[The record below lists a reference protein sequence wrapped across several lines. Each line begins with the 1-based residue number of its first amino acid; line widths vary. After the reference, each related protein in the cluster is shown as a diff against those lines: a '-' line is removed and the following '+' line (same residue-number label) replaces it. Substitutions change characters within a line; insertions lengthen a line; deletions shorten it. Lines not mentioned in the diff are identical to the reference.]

1 MPDHRSVPARP
12 QGRRSLVGLRILIAA
27 VAGVAVGTVL
37 AVVFH
42 ATTAAP
48 TLGWITFALVFLVR
62 TWSVI
67 GRMNPAATAAHA
79 TREDPTAQVSG
90 TIAIG
95 ASLAS
100 LAGVFLLLSG
110 AAHGSR
116 IVEPALAVLSVAL
129 SWTLVHTLFTL
140 RYAAHYYT
148 GRDGGVDFN
157 QKTDPDYH
165 DFAYLAFTLGMT
177 YQVSDT
183 SITSRDIRRAALRH
197 ALLSYLLGAVV
208 VASTVNLIAGLAR

>member
-1 MPDHRSVPARP
+1 MPSPRSAAASSAHRRA
-12 QGRRSLVGLRILIAA
+12 LVGVRILVAAIAGVIVGVIAA
-27 VAGVAVGTVL
+27 VA
-37 AVVFH
+37 FD

-48 TLGWITFALVFLVR
+48 TIGWITFALVFLIR
-62 TWSVI
+62 TWWVI
-67 GRMNPAATAAHA
+67 GRMTPATTATHA
-79 TREDPTAQVSG
+79 TREDPTAQISG
-90 TIAIG
+90 IVLTV

-100 LAGVFLLLSG
+100 LAGVGILLSG
-110 AAHGSR
+110 AGHTSK
-116 IVEPALAVLSVAL
+116 IFEPALAVASVAL
-129 SWTLVHTLFTL
+129 SWTLVHILFTL
-140 RYAAHYYT
+140 RYAAIYYG

-183 SITSRDIRRAALRH
+183 SITSREIRRAALRH

-208 VASTVNLIAGLAR
+208 IASTVNLVAGLAK